1 MYNTIALHVLHY
13 TIAFK
18 GTIIGTRGFSKD
30 QLKGTLALK
39 TTRAFWSKCQQKL
52 LSFKLVFRDPPSFI
66 ILEPADHENRSLHL
80 SHNYII
86 Y

>member
-39 TTRAFWSKCQQKL
+39 MTRTFWSKRQQKL
-52 LSFKLVFRDPPSFI
+52 FSPLETPLVSSFWSQLIMRIAVFI
-66 ILEPADHENRSLHL
+66 
-80 SHNYII
+80 
-86 Y
+86 